1 MAKSSKDIQL
11 SELKDLISQ
20 LNMTIKTLNE
30 TIARQQQENDNLKA
44 EMAWL
49 KQKLFGSSSERR
61 AAPFPGQ
68 MGLFDGEEEKP
79 LELIE
84 PEVVSL
90 PKKSRKK
97 KSTLK
102 EQFENLPTRQV
113 PVDTLSDEDKICS
126 ICGTQMVP
134 IGTEIIRTEI
144 VYTRPKLERI
154 EYIATTYGCPQCK
167 DTEEP
172 QFIKD
177 NGRPAFIEGSYVS
190 ESLLSLIAYQK
201 YGLYLPL
208 YRQEKDFL
216 QLNAPISRSTM
227 AKNLITAAQE
237 YLQPMYDF
245 FHRKLLYRRFLMM
258 DETPVQVLKED
269 DRRAQTKSYFWVI
282 RTGEDGLNP
291 IILYNYTPTR
301 AGENARRFLNG
312 IAPGFY
318 LMADG
323 YQGYNKVQET
333 NRCCCFAHIRRYLLE
348 SIPKGME
355 KDYTNPAVQ
364 GFLYCEKLFAYERS
378 YREKGL
384 NYKQIYTRR
393 LKDEKPVIEGFLA
406 WLKQVEPGS
415 NGKLKKAITYIRN
428 REEFL
433 MTYLED
439 GRCSFSNNL
448 SENSIRPVTVGRKN
462 WLFSDTPE
470 GAQANTLYLTVV
482 EMAKAYGLD
491 LYKYLN
497 FLFEQRS
504 SKDMSDEEL
513 EKLAPW
519 NESVKEL
526 CSVK

>member
-11 SELKDLISQ
+11 AELKDLISQ
-20 LNMTIKTLNE
+20 LNMTIKMLNE
-30 TIARQQQENDNLKA
+30 TIEKQQAENDNLKA

-61 AAPFPGQ
+61 KTEIPGQ
-68 MGLFDGEEEKP
+68 FNLFDDEEEKQP
-79 LELIE
+79 EVIE
-84 PEVVSL
+84 PEVVAL
-90 PKKSRKK
+90 PKKPRKK
-97 KSTLK
+97 KPTLQ
-102 EQFENLPTRQV
+102 EQFANIPTRQV
-113 PVDTLSDEDKICS
+113 MVDTLSDEDKVCS
-126 ICGTQMVP
+126 VCGTQMVP
-134 IGTEIIRTEI
+134 IGTEVIRSEII
-144 VYTRPKLERI
+144 YTRPKIERI
-154 EYIATTYGCPQCK
+154 EYIATTYGCPGCK

-177 NGRPAFIEGSYVS
+177 NGKPALIPGSYMS
-190 ESLLSLIAYQK
+190 ESLLSYIGYQK

-208 YRQEKDFL
+208 YRQEKDFK
-216 QLNAPISRSTM
+216 QLNAPITRSTM
-227 AKNLITAAQE
+227 AKCLITAGQE
-237 YLQPMYDF
+237 YLQPVYDF
-245 FHRKLLYRRFLMM
+245 FHRNLLKRRFLMM
-258 DETPVQVLKED
+258 DETPVQVLNEE

-301 AGENARRFLNG
+301 AGENAKQFLKG
-312 IAPGFY
+312 IEPGFY
-318 LMADG
+318 LMSDG

-333 NRCCCFAHIRRYLLE
+333 KRCCCWAHIRRYLLE
-348 SIPKGME
+348 SIPKGMD

-364 GFLYCEKLFAYERS
+364 GFLYCEKLFTYERS

-384 NYKQIYTRR
+384 SHKQIYNRR
-393 LKDEKPVIEGFLA
+393 LKDEKPVIEGFLS
-406 WLKQVEPGS
+406 WLKQVNPGS
-415 NGKLKKAITYIRN
+415 NGRLKKAITYIKN
-428 REEFL
+428 REAFL

-470 GAQANTLYLTVV
+470 GAQANTLYLTIV

-491 LYKYLN
+491 LYQYLN
-497 FLFEQRS
+497 FLFEQRPN
-504 SKDMSDEEL
+504 KEMSDDEL

-519 NESVKEL
+519 NDSVKEL
-526 CSVK
+526 CSIK

>member
-1 MAKSSKDIQL
+1 
-11 SELKDLISQ
+11 
-20 LNMTIKTLNE
+20 
-30 TIARQQQENDNLKA
+30 
-44 EMAWL
+44 
-49 KQKLFGSSSERR
+49 
-61 AAPFPGQ
+61 
-68 MGLFDGEEEKP
+68 
-79 LELIE
+79 
-84 PEVVSL
+84 
-90 PKKSRKK
+90 
-97 KSTLK
+97 
-102 EQFENLPTRQV
+102 
-113 PVDTLSDEDKICS
+113 
-126 ICGTQMVP
+126 
-134 IGTEIIRTEI
+134 
-144 VYTRPKLERI
+144 
-154 EYIATTYGCPQCK
+154 
-167 DTEEP
+167 
-172 QFIKD
+172 
-177 NGRPAFIEGSYVS
+177 
-190 ESLLSLIAYQK
+190 
-201 YGLYLPL
+201 
-208 YRQEKDFL
+208 
-216 QLNAPISRSTM
+216 
-227 AKNLITAAQE
+227 
-237 YLQPMYDF
+237 
-245 FHRKLLYRRFLMM
+245 
-258 DETPVQVLKED
+258 
-269 DRRAQTKSYFWVI
+269 
-282 RTGEDGLNP
+282 
-291 IILYNYTPTR
+291 
-301 AGENARRFLNG
+301 
-312 IAPGFY
+312 
-318 LMADG
+318 MADG

-406 WLKQVEPGS
+406 WLKQVDPGS

-428 REEFL
+428 REDFL

-497 FLFEQRS
+497 FLFEQRPS
-504 SKDMSDEEL
+504 RDMSDEEL

-526 CSVK
+526 CSIK

>member
-20 LNMTIKTLNE
+20 LNMTIKNLNE

-97 KSTLK
+97 KPTLK

-144 VYTRPKLERI
+144 VYTRPKLECI
-154 EYIATTYGCPQCK
+154 EYIATTYGCPECK

-177 NGRPAFIEGSYVS
+177 NGKPAFIEGSYVS

-208 YRQEKDFL
+208 YRQEKDFQ

-269 DRRAQTKSYFWVI
+269 DRRAQTKS
-282 RTGEDGLNP
+282 
-291 IILYNYTPTR
+291 
-301 AGENARRFLNG
+301 
-312 IAPGFY
+312 
-318 LMADG
+318 
-323 YQGYNKVQET
+323 
-333 NRCCCFAHIRRYLLE
+333 
-348 SIPKGME
+348 
-355 KDYTNPAVQ
+355 
-364 GFLYCEKLFAYERS
+364 
-378 YREKGL
+378 
-384 NYKQIYTRR
+384 
-393 LKDEKPVIEGFLA
+393 
-406 WLKQVEPGS
+406 
-415 NGKLKKAITYIRN
+415 
-428 REEFL
+428 
-433 MTYLED
+433 
-439 GRCSFSNNL
+439 
-448 SENSIRPVTVGRKN
+448 
-462 WLFSDTPE
+462 
-470 GAQANTLYLTVV
+470 
-482 EMAKAYGLD
+482 
-491 LYKYLN
+491 
-497 FLFEQRS
+497 
-504 SKDMSDEEL
+504 
-513 EKLAPW
+513 
-519 NESVKEL
+519 
-526 CSVK
+526 

>member
-1 MAKSSKDIQL
+1 
-11 SELKDLISQ
+11 
-20 LNMTIKTLNE
+20 
-30 TIARQQQENDNLKA
+30 
-44 EMAWL
+44 
-49 KQKLFGSSSERR
+49 
-61 AAPFPGQ
+61 
-68 MGLFDGEEEKP
+68 
-79 LELIE
+79 
-84 PEVVSL
+84 
-90 PKKSRKK
+90 
-97 KSTLK
+97 
-102 EQFENLPTRQV
+102 
-113 PVDTLSDEDKICS
+113 
-126 ICGTQMVP
+126 MVKC
-134 IGTEIIRTEI
+134 R
-144 VYTRPKLERI
+144 
-154 EYIATTYGCPQCK
+154 
-167 DTEEP
+167 
-172 QFIKD
+172 
-177 NGRPAFIEGSYVS
+177 
-190 ESLLSLIAYQK
+190 
-201 YGLYLPL
+201 
-208 YRQEKDFL
+208 
-216 QLNAPISRSTM
+216 
-227 AKNLITAAQE
+227 ITAAQE

-245 FHRKLLYRRFLMM
+245 FHRKLLYRSFLMM
-258 DETPVQVLKED
+258 DEISVQVLKED
-269 DRRAQTKSYFWVI
+269 DRRARKKSYFWVI

-301 AGENARRFLNG
+301 AGENAKRFLNG

-348 SIPKGME
+348 SIPKGMD

-384 NYKQIYTRR
+384 SYKQIYTRR

-406 WLKQVEPGS
+406 WLKQADPGS

-428 REEFL
+428 REDIL

-470 GAQANTLYLTVV
+470 GARANTLYLTIV

-497 FLFEQRS
+497 FLFEQRPD
-504 SKDMSDEEL
+504 KDMSDEEL

-526 CSVK
+526 CSIK

>member
-1 MAKSSKDIQL
+1 MVKSSKDIQL

-20 LNMTIKTLNE
+20 LNMTIKNLNE

-61 AAPFPGQ
+61 TAPIPGQ
-68 MGLFDGEEEKP
+68 MRLFDGEEEKP

-90 PKKSRKK
+90 PKKPRKK
-97 KSTLK
+97 KPTLK

-126 ICGTQMVP
+126 ICGTQMIP

-177 NGRPAFIEGSYVS
+177 NGRPPFIEGSYMS

-208 YRQEKDFL
+208 YRQEKDFR

-245 FHRKLLYRRFLMM
+245 LHRKLLYRRFLMM

-282 RTGEDGLNP
+282 RTGEDGQNP

-312 IAPGFY
+312 ISPGFY
-318 LMADG
+318 
-323 YQGYNKVQET
+323 
-333 NRCCCFAHIRRYLLE
+333 
-348 SIPKGME
+348 
-355 KDYTNPAVQ
+355 
-364 GFLYCEKLFAYERS
+364 
-378 YREKGL
+378 
-384 NYKQIYTRR
+384 
-393 LKDEKPVIEGFLA
+393 
-406 WLKQVEPGS
+406 
-415 NGKLKKAITYIRN
+415 
-428 REEFL
+428 L

-482 EMAKAYGLD
+482 EMAKVYGLD

-497 FLFEQRS
+497 FLFEQRP

-519 NESVKEL
+519 NENVKEL